1 LVGLYGLGLCVGC
14 SCMAGSIAKGIYGI
28 WIRIMSGS
36 CGAGTKVGL
45 RRIIVMLGASDM
57 CD

>member
-1 LVGLYGLGLCVGC
+1 
-14 SCMAGSIAKGIYGI
+14 MAGSIAKGIYGI